1 MQTVAFNLRRVSQVA
16 LVHMDDHEFASVI
29 IRHVHVPMR
38 AAVVQMTSTNDKAEN
53 LETAERLVRE
63 AKAQGAGFVALPECC
78 NFFGLDSAESVA
90 AAEDFAGD
98 GIAAWS
104 AMASRHAVWLAL
116 GGIKVV
122 SDEPARPTNSHLL
135 IAPNGSIVARYDKT
149 HLFDIDLPEATFK
162 ESGYTKGGTELVCAD
177 TSLGRVGLSTCYD
190 LRFPSLYAA
199 LTQRGGAEV
208 VLVPAAWTLKT
219 FPHWEILL
227 RARAIETQSY
237 VIAAAQVGRHSAK
250 RTSPGGAMIVD
261 PWGTVVA
268 RCEVSC
274 LLCTVT
280 FHTNHAHNLT
290 RSP

>member
-1 MQTVAFNLRRVSQVA
+1 MA
-16 LVHMDDHEFASVI
+16 LCSV
-29 IRHVHVPMR
+29 
-38 AAVVQMTSTNDKAEN
+38 AVVQMTSTNDKAGN
-53 LETAERLVRE
+53 LQTAERLVRE
-63 AKAQGAGFVALPECC
+63 AKARGASFVALPECC

-90 AAEDFAGD
+90 AAEDLGGE

-135 IAPNGSIVARYDKT
+135 IAPNGSIVARYDKV
-149 HLFDIDLPEATFK
+149 HLFDIDLPAATFM
-162 ESGYTKGGTELVCAD
+162 ESAYTKGGTELVCAD
-177 TSLGRVGLSTCYD
+177 TALGRVGLSTCYD

-199 LTQRGGAEV
+199 LTQRGGAEI
-208 VLVPAAWTLKT
+208 VLVPAAWTSKT

-237 VIAAAQVGRHSAK
+237 IIAAAQVGRHSAN

-268 RCEVSC
+268 RCEGERESVAVAT
-274 LLCTVT
+274 LDLEHVRALRRRMPLAA
-280 FHTNHAHNLT
+280 HAQPDVYASEVRVVVAADEHVPDG
-290 RSP
+290 R